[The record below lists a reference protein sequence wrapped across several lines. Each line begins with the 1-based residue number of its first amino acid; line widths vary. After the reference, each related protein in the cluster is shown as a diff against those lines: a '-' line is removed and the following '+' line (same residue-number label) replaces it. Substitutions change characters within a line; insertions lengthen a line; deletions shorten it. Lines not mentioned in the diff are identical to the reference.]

1 MKKTNSFTIY
11 SFAFRSNVYY
21 NTRAMRNEIRSE
33 KPNKKS
39 LRLPH
44 AGMRMIKTAVAVFIC
59 LLIYSLRGY
68 EIGSGMSEAAV
79 TAIVCMQ
86 PFVQDTKEYALN
98 RLSASLIGSVW
109 ALLMLLFLMDF
120 PVFSDNQIVLYAV
133 MAFGVLAALYTA
145 VLFRASDAAGLAAI
159 IYISIIVGYPNIE
172 QPLHS
177 ALIRMLDIHIG
188 LAVAV
193 LVNIIHLPRRKNRD
207 SVFFVRTKDLV
218 PDRFSTIPPTVLFH
232 LNSLINDGAKICM
245 MSEHAPAFLTL
256 QMSAAK
262 VSAPQIVM
270 DGAAIYDALENEFLY
285 IETIPVEHSLQ
296 LKKRLEAIGCSY
308 FVYTIHKNKTC
319 IFHHGR
325 FTEQEQAVYDHMR
338 SSPYRSYLE
347 GEIYE
352 EEEIVYYKLIAAD
365 GVIAGLEAALG
376 DVLTDGHF
384 RSVIRPQAGE
394 PGISALYIYSAEA
407 TNEHAEKVM
416 MWILCTENETLK
428 PVEVFADRPYHS
440 ESDAMRLLRKLGN
453 AYEPIGFPKKENK
466 VNEKKPLRT
475 L

>member
-1 MKKTNSFTIY
+1 
-11 SFAFRSNVYY
+11 
-21 NTRAMRNEIRSE
+21 MRNRVHSL
-33 KPNKKS
+33 KS
-39 LRLPH
+39 NTKNLRLPH
-44 AGMRMIKTAVAVFIC
+44 AGMRMIKTAIAVFIC

-86 PFVQDTKEYALN
+86 PFVQDTKGYALN

-109 ALLMLLFLMDF
+109 ALLMLLILINF
-120 PVFSDNQIVLYAV
+120 PVFSVNQIILYAV

-193 LVNIIHLPRRKNRD
+193 IVNIIHLPRRKNRD

-218 PDRFSTIPPTVLFH
+218 PDRFSTIPPAVLFH

-308 FVYTIHKNKTC
+308 FVYTVHKNKTC

-347 GEIYE
+347 G
-352 EEEIVYYKLIAAD
+352 
-365 GVIAGLEAALG
+365 
-376 DVLTDGHF
+376 
-384 RSVIRPQAGE
+384 
-394 PGISALYIYSAEA
+394 
-407 TNEHAEKVM
+407 
-416 MWILCTENETLK
+416 
-428 PVEVFADRPYHS
+428 
-440 ESDAMRLLRKLGN
+440 
-453 AYEPIGFPKKENK
+453 
-466 VNEKKPLRT
+466 
-475 L
+475 

>member
-1 MKKTNSFTIY
+1 
-11 SFAFRSNVYY
+11 
-21 NTRAMRNEIRSE
+21 MRNRVHSL
-33 KPNKKS
+33 KS
-39 LRLPH
+39 NTKNLRLPH
-44 AGMRMIKTAVAVFIC
+44 AGMRMIKTAIAVFIC

-86 PFVQDTKEYALN
+86 PFVQDTKGYALN

-109 ALLMLLFLMDF
+109 ALLMLLFLINF
-120 PVFSDNQIVLYAV
+120 PVFSVNQIILYAV

-193 LVNIIHLPRRKNRD
+193 IVNIIHLPRRKNRD

-218 PDRFSTIPPTVLFH
+218 PDRFSTIPPAVLFH

-308 FVYTIHKNKTC
+308 FVYTVHKNKTC

-352 EEEIVYYKLIAAD
+352 EEEIVYYKLIATD
-365 GVIAGLEAALG
+365 GMIAGLEAALG
-376 DVLTDGHF
+376 EILTDGHL
-384 RSVIRPQAGE
+384 RSVIRQQAGE

-407 TNEHAEKVM
+407 TNEHAENVM
-416 MWILCTENETLK
+416 MWILRTENETLI
-428 PVEVFADRPYHS
+428 PVEVFAERPYRS

-453 AYEPIGFPKKENK
+453 AYEPIGFRKKDIKADKE
-466 VNEKKPLRT
+466 KPLRT

>member
-218 PDRFSTIPPTVLFH
+218 PDRFSTIPPAVLFH
-232 LNSLINDGAKICM
+232 LNSLIND
-245 MSEHAPAFLTL
+245 S
-256 QMSAAK
+256 
-262 VSAPQIVM
+262 
-270 DGAAIYDALENEFLY
+270 
-285 IETIPVEHSLQ
+285 
-296 LKKRLEAIGCSY
+296 
-308 FVYTIHKNKTC
+308 
-319 IFHHGR
+319 
-325 FTEQEQAVYDHMR
+325 
-338 SSPYRSYLE
+338 
-347 GEIYE
+347 
-352 EEEIVYYKLIAAD
+352 
-365 GVIAGLEAALG
+365 
-376 DVLTDGHF
+376 
-384 RSVIRPQAGE
+384 
-394 PGISALYIYSAEA
+394 
-407 TNEHAEKVM
+407 
-416 MWILCTENETLK
+416 
-428 PVEVFADRPYHS
+428 
-440 ESDAMRLLRKLGN
+440 
-453 AYEPIGFPKKENK
+453 
-466 VNEKKPLRT
+466 
-475 L
+475 